1 MQVKTNPKTNLQNQ
15 TSSNKTSQV
24 MEIFLAP
31 SSGSQSQEEKMKVKT
46 NPTNPQPLNSNPQSQ
61 EFQFEEIEEM
71 IKGIEQKLL
80 KNVKHRELELTMF
93 NNLMYTKRLVFKVLF
108 IREKIYSLVSD
119 PQTNRVTIISIR
131 PPKWGGTSLRV
142 LTAQCVNNWCRVIEK
157 ETKKGKIP
165 SYQVVGNNEVEEVDD
180 IFD

>member
-1 MQVKTNPKTNLQNQ
+1 MKVQTNQKQ
-15 TSSNKTSQV
+15 TSNNKAG
-24 MEIFLAP
+24 MENFLSP
-31 SSGSQSQEEKMKVKT
+31 SKKEEEINDEKMMKVKT

-157 ETKKGKIP
+157 ETKKGKIL